1 MLQQPTLGRFLAGV
15 FSTIFPFMPT
25 STLTVETPSSAH
37 ADLHARIT
45 GAGTLIAL
53 GIVYGDIGTSPLY
66 TVRGVFAGRPVTE
79 DVVLGTISAII
90 WTLTLLT
97 TVKYVFIAMKADNH
111 GEGGILALYARLRR
125 LKVKWLY
132 LPAIIGAAALLA
144 DGIITPP
151 ISVGSAI
158 EGLRM
163 IKPDLQ
169 TVPII
174 IVILLG
180 LFTFQQFGTAII
192 GKLFGPVMTLFFGM
206 LAVLGFVHLSHDWS
220 ILRALNPYYAVH
232 MITTIPGAFW
242 LLGSIFLC
250 STGAEALYADMGH
263 VGRQNIYLSW
273 TFVKIC
279 LVLNYLG
286 QGAWLLQHL
295 GAPLGE
301 RNLFFEMIPAWGLL
315 PAIILCTMATIIA
328 SQALISGSFT
338 LVIEALRLNFWPKVK
353 VMYPTE
359 LRGQAYVPSL
369 NWILCAG
376 CVGVVL
382 HFQESSRMEAAF
394 GLAVTVTMLMTTVLL
409 AYYLRLRRTGVVWIV
424 LLLVVYFIVEG
435 SFLIANLRKFPEGGY
450 ISVLLAGLLLLV
462 MVSWIQG
469 RRIRTELEK
478 YVPLAESLPLLKK
491 LSADESVSK
500 FATHL
505 VYLTESDNSKL
516 VENAIIH
523 SIFRKSPKRADVYYL
538 LHVITTDEPY
548 TKTYRATALLD
559 DDLVR
564 VEFRLGFRVDHAINY
579 MFRQVISELVKTKEI
594 DITSRYSSLRDED
607 VAGDFQFVILNRTL
621 PYAQSLSGWQRLV
634 TRFSGALRW
643 LGSSQQESFGL
654 DNSSLTI
661 ENIPLL
667 TPERPEL
674 VLNREE

>member
-1 MLQQPTLGRFLAGV
+1 MQPLVSVAPPAT
-15 FSTIFPFMPT
+15 TEPT
-25 STLTVETPSSAH
+25 DHKALN
-37 ADLHARIT
+37 ARIT
-45 GAGTLIAL
+45 AAGTLIAL

-66 TVRGVFAGRPVTE
+66 TVRGVFVSRPVTE
-79 DVVLGTISAII
+79 DVVLGTVSAII

-97 TVKYVFIAMKADNH
+97 TVKYVLIAMKADNH
-111 GEGGILALYARLRR
+111 GEGGILSLYALLRR
-125 LKVKWLY
+125 LKIKWLY

-151 ISVGSAI
+151 ISVASAI

-163 IKPDLQ
+163 VRPNLD
-169 TVPII
+169 TVPIVLI
-174 IVILLG
+174 ILVG
-180 LFTFQQFGTAII
+180 LFAFQQFGTDII
-192 GKLFGPVMTLFFGM
+192 GKLFGPVMILFFSM
-206 LAVLGFVHLSHDWS
+206 LAVLGARYLVQDWS

-232 MITTIPGAFW
+232 MVTTLPGAFW

-263 VGRQNIYLSW
+263 VGRRNIYVSW
-273 TFVKIC
+273 SFVKIC
-279 LVLNYLG
+279 LLLNYLG

-301 RNLFFEMIPAWGLL
+301 RNLFFLMIPAWGLL
-315 PAIILCTMATIIA
+315 PAIILCTLATIIA
-328 SQALISGSFT
+328 SQALISGSYT

-353 VMYPTE
+353 VTYPTE

-382 HFQESSRMEAAF
+382 HFRESSRMEAAF

-409 AYYLRLRRTGVVWIV
+409 AYYLRLRRVGVTWIV
-424 LLLVVYFIVEG
+424 LLLLTYFTVEG
-435 SFLIANLRKFPEGGY
+435 SFLVANLRKFPEGGY
-450 ISVLLAGLLLLV
+450 ISVLLGLLLLLV

-469 RRIRTELEK
+469 RRLFQDLNK
-478 YVPLAESLPLLKK
+478 YVPLVDWLPLLSK
-491 LSADESVSK
+491 LSADESVPK

-505 VYLTESDNSKL
+505 VYLTDSGDLKQI
-516 VENAIIH
+516 ENGIIH
-523 SIFRKSPKRADVYYL
+523 SIFRKSPKRADIYYII
-538 LHVITTDEPY
+538 HVTTTDEPY
-548 TKTYRATALLD
+548 TKTYHATTIVP

-564 VEFRLGFRVDHAINY
+564 IDFRLGFRVDHAINY
-579 MFRQVISELVKTKEI
+579 MFRQVVTDMVKDQEI
-594 DITSRYSSLRDED
+594 DITSRYNSLRGQDM
-607 VAGDFQFVILNRTL
+607 VGDFQFVILNRTL

-634 TRFSGALRW
+634 ARLAGVLRW

-654 DNSSLTI
+654 DNSSLTL

-674 VLNREE
+674 QLTRD

>member
-1 MLQQPTLGRFLAGV
+1 MQPLVSTATPAAEPAGH
-15 FSTIFPFMPT
+15 
-25 STLTVETPSSAH
+25 STLH
-37 ADLHARIT
+37 QRIT
-45 GAGTLIAL
+45 AAGSLIAL

-66 TVRGVFAGRPVTE
+66 TVRGVFVSRPVTE
-79 DVVLGTISAII
+79 EVVLGTVSAII

-97 TVKYVFIAMKADNH
+97 TVKYVLIAMRADNH
-111 GEGGILALYARLRR
+111 GEGGILSLYALLRR
-125 LKVKWLY
+125 LKIKWLY

-151 ISVGSAI
+151 ISVASAI

-163 IKPDLQ
+163 LKPNLD
-169 TVPII
+169 TVPIVL
-174 IVILLG
+174 VILVA
-180 LFTFQQFGTAII
+180 LFTFQQFGTDII
-192 GKLFGPVMTLFFGM
+192 GKLFGPIMLVFFTM
-206 LAVLGFVHLSHDWS
+206 LALLGAQYLVQDLS

-232 MITTIPGAFW
+232 MITALPGAFW

-263 VGRQNIYLSW
+263 VGRRNIYVSW
-273 TFVKIC
+273 GFVKTC
-279 LVLNYLG
+279 LLLNYLG

-301 RNLFFEMIPAWGLL
+301 RNLFFLMVPAWGLL
-315 PAIILCTMATIIA
+315 PAIIICCMATIIA

-338 LVIEALRLNFWPKVK
+338 LIIEALQLRFWPKVK

-382 HFQESSRMEAAF
+382 HFRESSRMEAAF

-409 AYYLRLRRTGVVWIV
+409 AYYLRLRRAPVAWIGGF
-424 LLLVVYFIVEG
+424 LLLYFTVEG
-435 SFLIANLRKFPEGGY
+435 SFLVANLRKFPEGGY
-450 ISVLLAGLLLLV
+450 ISVLLGLALLLV

-469 RRIRTELEK
+469 RRLFLELNK
-478 YVPLAESLPLLKK
+478 YVPLANWLPLLKK
-491 LSADESVSK
+491 LSADESVPK

-505 VYLTESDNSKL
+505 VYLTDSDDPKL
-516 VENAIIH
+516 IENGIVH
-523 SIFRKSPKRADVYYL
+523 SIFRKNPKRADIYYL
-538 LHVITTDEPY
+538 VHVVTTDDPY
-548 TKTYRATALLD
+548 TKTYHATTLLQ

-564 VEFRLGFRVDHAINY
+564 IEFRLGFRVDHAINY
-579 MFRQVISELVKTKEI
+579 MFRQVVSDLVKNKEI
-594 DITSRYSSLRDED
+594 DITSRYESLRDED
-607 VAGDFQFVILNRTL
+607 VVGDFQFVILNPTL
-621 PYAQSLSGWQRLV
+621 PFAQSLSGWQRLV
-634 TRFSGALRW
+634 ARLSGALRW
-643 LGSSQQESFGL
+643 LGASQQQSFGL

-674 VLNREE
+674 LLTRD

>member
-1 MLQQPTLGRFLAGV
+1 MQPLVSIATPA
-15 FSTIFPFMPT
+15 TTEPT
-25 STLTVETPSSAH
+25 DHKSLN
-37 ADLHARIT
+37 ARIT
-45 GAGTLIAL
+45 AAGTLIAL

-66 TVRGVFAGRPVTE
+66 TVRGVFVSRPVTE
-79 DVVLGTISAII
+79 EVVLGTVSAII

-97 TVKYVFIAMKADNH
+97 TVKYVLIAMKADNH
-111 GEGGILALYARLRR
+111 GEGGILSLYALLRR
-125 LKVKWLY
+125 LKIKWLY

-151 ISVGSAI
+151 ISVASAI

-163 IKPDLQ
+163 VRPNLD
-169 TVPII
+169 TVPIVLI
-174 IVILLG
+174 ILVG
-180 LFTFQQFGTAII
+180 LFAFQQFGTDII
-192 GKLFGPVMTLFFGM
+192 GKLFGPVMILFFSM
-206 LAVLGFVHLSHDWS
+206 LAVLGARYLVQDWS

-232 MITTIPGAFW
+232 MVTTLPGAFW

-263 VGRQNIYLSW
+263 VGRRNIYVSW
-273 TFVKIC
+273 SFVKIC
-279 LVLNYLG
+279 LLLNYLG

-301 RNLFFEMIPAWGLL
+301 RNLFFLMIPAWGLL
-315 PAIILCTMATIIA
+315 PAIILCTLATIIA
-328 SQALISGSFT
+328 SQALISGSYT

-353 VMYPTE
+353 VTYPTE

-382 HFQESSRMEAAF
+382 HFRESSRMEAAF

-409 AYYLRLRRTGVVWIV
+409 AYYLRLRRVGVAWIV
-424 LLLVVYFIVEG
+424 LLLLTYFTVEG
-435 SFLIANLRKFPEGGY
+435 SFLVANLRKFPEGGY
-450 ISVLLAGLLLLV
+450 ISVLLGLLLLLV

-469 RRIRTELEK
+469 RRLFQDLNK
-478 YVPLAESLPLLKK
+478 YVPLVDWLPLLSK
-491 LSADESVSK
+491 LSADESVPK

-505 VYLTESDNSKL
+505 VYLTDSGDLKQI
-516 VENAIIH
+516 ENGIIH
-523 SIFRKSPKRADVYYL
+523 SIFRKSPKRADIYYII
-538 LHVITTDEPY
+538 HVTTTDEPY
-548 TKTYRATALLD
+548 TKTYHATTIVP

-564 VEFRLGFRVDHAINY
+564 IDFRLGFRVDHAINY
-579 MFRQVISELVKTKEI
+579 MFRQVVTDMVKDQEI
-594 DITSRYSSLRDED
+594 DITSRYNSLRGQDM
-607 VAGDFQFVILNRTL
+607 VGDFQFVILNRTL

-634 TRFSGALRW
+634 ARLAGVLRW

-654 DNSSLTI
+654 DNSSLTL

-674 VLNREE
+674 QLTRD